1 MIDQTNFDTDA
12 FLLKHKIESTGQ
24 KYRDGI
30 QFQHAL
36 DPDLPETI
44 QSIVDGVAPDFGK
57 IIVEFVFADIYAR
70 PGLDMKYRLIATLA
84 AVTALNQVFA
94 VKEYI
99 RFSLRAGFSRT
110 EVAEVLMQM
119 SVYAGMGPA
128 MDALVAAKEVFAEL
142 DAAGSA
148 TTDGGADAS

>member
-1 MIDQTNFDTDA
+1 MNQQNNFDTDA
-12 FLLKHKIESTGQ
+12 FIRQHGIDNTGQ

-30 QFQHAL
+30 AYQHAL
-36 DPDLPETI
+36 DPALPETI

-142 DAAGSA
+142 DAANA
-148 TTDGGADAS
+148 APADGGAGAA

>member
-1 MIDQTNFDTDA
+1 MSEETTFDIDA
-12 FLLKHKIESTGQ
+12 FMKKHELGAVSP
-24 KYRDGI
+24 KYRTGI
-30 QFQHAL
+30 QYQHAL

-44 QSIVDGVAPDFGK
+44 QGILDDVAPDFGK
-57 IIVEFVFADIYAR
+57 IIVEYVFADIYAR

-99 RFSLRAGFSRT
+99 RFALNGGFSRA
-110 EVAEVLMQM
+110 EVVEVLMQM

-128 MDALVAAKEVFAEL
+128 MDALVAAKEVFAGL
-142 DAAGSA
+142 DAAA
-148 TTDGGADAS
+148 ASTPSSHA